1 MQTSIQN
8 LLRVR
13 FIGHN
18 KFISLYLTYG
28 SLSHITKTR
37 PVERQDVF
45 KIYVHLLAP
54 HSWLCGCFSL
64 YFKYDISFE
73 PIDVILPSTL
83 TPRT

>member
-28 SLSHITKTR
+28 SQSHITKTR
-37 PVERQDVF
+37 PVEWQDVY

-54 HSWLCGCFSL
+54 HSCVWLFLVMFQVRNFCL
-64 YFKYDISFE
+64 N
-73 PIDVILPSTL
+73 LL
-83 TPRT
+83 M